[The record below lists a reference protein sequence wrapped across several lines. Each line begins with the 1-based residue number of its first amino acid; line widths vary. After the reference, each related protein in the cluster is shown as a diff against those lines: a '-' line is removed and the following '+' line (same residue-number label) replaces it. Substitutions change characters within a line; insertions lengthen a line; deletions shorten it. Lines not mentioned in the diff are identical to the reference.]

1 MWFRL
6 RLVKVSCE
14 KVESYLVLGDLI
26 NAILCVIEDLTRD
39 LRTNKKRLHLLWRNS
54 TRLNKKRVLF
64 VEREERN

>member
-6 RLVKVSCE
+6 RLVKVSRE

-64 VEREERN
+64 VQREERN